1 MTIEHSQVL
10 YRADY
15 GSRFQGGHDAHSDH
29 DYVHIM
35 KDNLKDAL
43 FKNSDNAVV
52 KTTKGNVKDDA
63 TYYSLTK
70 FIKLLDTN
78 GGKDFMIMLCALMK
92 QNDIDFLQPLYKPEH
107 FRLYAFAHAKSTF
120 YSLVGTGNKMIHTM
134 QKSAVANGTVNGKY
148 YVKLYTL
155 MAQLDHVTRLLEGVP
170 FSHNDYLQVHIPNDV
185 LELKREPNVRYSHVK
200 SFLYSCEH
208 QLDALVVQFREYY
221 PQGFDKDAIKEK
233 DLMVERFKS
242 SVIDVY
248 VSEYMKQNNLV

>member
-1 MTIEHSQVL
+1 MTIEHARVL

-15 GSRFQGGHDAHSDH
+15 GSRFQGGHDTHSDH
-29 DYVHIM
+29 DYIYIM

-52 KTTKGNVKDDA
+52 KSSKGNVNDDA

-70 FIKLLDTN
+70 FVKLLDTN

-92 QNDIDFLQPLYKPEH
+92 QNDIDFLRPLYLPEH

-120 YSLVGTGNKMIHTM
+120 YSLVGTCNKIIHTM
-134 QKSAVANGTVNGKY
+134 QKSAVANGTVNGKD

-185 LELKREPNVRYSHVK
+185 LALKRVPNVQYNRIK
-200 SFLYSCEH
+200 NFLYTSEH
-208 QLDALVVQFREYY
+208 RVDALAGHFREYY
-221 PQGFDKDAIKEK
+221 PRGFDTEAIKEK
-233 DLMVERFKS
+233 DHMVERFKS
-242 SVIDVY
+242 SVIEVY
-248 VSEYMKQNNLV
+248 MNDYMKQNDLV

>member
-1 MTIEHSQVL
+1 MTIEHSRVL
-10 YRADY
+10 YQADY

-29 DYVHIM
+29 DYVYIM

-70 FIKLLDTN
+70 FVKLLDTN

-92 QNDIDFLQPLYKPEH
+92 QNDIDFLRPLYLPEH

-120 YSLVGTGNKMIHTM
+120 YSLVGTSNKTIHTL
-134 QKSAVANGTVNGKY
+134 QKSADANGTVNGKD

-155 MAQLDHVTRLLEGVP
+155 MAQLDHVSRLLEGVP
-170 FSHNDYLQVHIPNDV
+170 FSHKDYLQVHIPNDV
-185 LELKREPNVRYSHVK
+185 LTLKRETNVQYTHIK
-200 SFLYSCEH
+200 NFLDTCVH
-208 QLDALVVQFREYY
+208 QLDASALHFREYY
-221 PQGFDKDAIKEK
+221 PQGFAKDAVKEK

-242 SVIDVY
+242 SIIDIY
-248 VSEYMKQNNLV
+248 MNDYMKHNDLV